1 MYIYFPVSYKIFAK
15 KVKVSTKKRRMAGLT
30 RRDGMQ
36 STTTSSIPSEL
47 LKSLDS

>member
-1 MYIYFPVSYKIFAK
+1 
-15 KVKVSTKKRRMAGLT
+15 MAGLT

-36 STTTSSIPSEL
+36 STTTSSIPSGL